1 MKVYFEVL
9 RFYIHLNPK
18 KTIFLFALSG
28 FLGALEYLEPYLI
41 GQLIQL
47 LVQDDSI
54 HSRIS
59 SIDIFGYWIVL
70 LILLI
75 FLTLLLSL
83 LTQKYALFGSKILWI
98 NYISGIYKHRNP
110 IDNAQQTHSAYLLKT
125 GVLGSE
131 SASELWQLFIQE
143 QLQIVIG
150 IVVIIP
156 ISFFVNPYL
165 ASVLFFLTIFAI
177 FLLHMTFHK
186 TITAEESVEKI
197 EGGVAI
203 LASEIIRYQKLIQE
217 NSATDKEILLFSS
230 LLSELENKYSSV
242 TKTWAMVSSV
252 VRGWFSLATLLML
265 IFGFFFYS
273 SSKTS
278 VGDLVTF
285 VGFLGYMLAK
295 VESLLNSVQRVSG
308 RMPIFLEMIRNA
320 GVDVF
325 IAPTKNSAVY
335 SSDYREIINANEVHK
350 ASSKFALIVCS
361 DVSYRYPDAYYEVIK
376 NLSFEVKSG
385 EILGI
390 RGKTGVGKS
399 TLANILMGH
408 LTPVSGTIFIN
419 QQNINDISRESLWK
433 IVSILD
439 QGSIIL
445 NRSIRDNILLGAD
458 NASSEHVIELTTKI
472 GLHNAI
478 AALPKMYDSIIGE
491 SGVQL
496 SGGQKQLLCLAR
508 ALLKKPKIL
517 ILDEPTSGL
526 DPVSEALIL
535 EVLLKLKSEV
545 TIILISHKETTLLI
559 SDRVIEVH

>member
-1 MKVYFEVL
+1 M
-9 RFYIHLNPK
+9 
-18 KTIFLFALSG
+18 
-28 FLGALEYLEPYLI
+28 
-41 GQLIQL
+41 
-47 LVQDDSI
+47 
-54 HSRIS
+54 
-59 SIDIFGYWIVL
+59 
-70 LILLI
+70 
-75 FLTLLLSL
+75 
-83 LTQKYALFGSKILWI
+83 
-98 NYISGIYKHRNP
+98 
-110 IDNAQQTHSAYLLKT
+110 
-125 GVLGSE
+125 
-131 SASELWQLFIQE
+131 
-143 QLQIVIG
+143 
-150 IVVIIP
+150 
-156 ISFFVNPYL
+156 
-165 ASVLFFLTIFAI
+165 
-177 FLLHMTFHK
+177 
-186 TITAEESVEKI
+186 
-197 EGGVAI
+197 
-203 LASEIIRYQKLIQE
+203 
-217 NSATDKEILLFSS
+217 
-230 LLSELENKYSSV
+230 
-242 TKTWAMVSSV
+242 
-252 VRGWFSLATLLML
+252 
-265 IFGFFFYS
+265 
-273 SSKTS
+273 
-278 VGDLVTF
+278 
-285 VGFLGYMLAK
+285 
-295 VESLLNSVQRVSG
+295 
-308 RMPIFLEMIRNA
+308 
-320 GVDVF
+320 
-325 IAPTKNSAVY
+325 
-335 SSDYREIINANEVHK
+335 
-350 ASSKFALIVCS
+350 IVCS
-361 DVSYRYPDAYYEVIK
+361 DISYRYPDAHYEVIK